1 MTNFEKDL
9 QELEKTVERLTSGE
23 NTLDEA
29 LEKYK
34 AGLELSK
41 KCYQKLQRVEKEVK
55 IFSENGDEVFE

>member
-9 QELEKTVERLTSGE
+9 QELEKTVESLTSGD

-34 AGLELSK
+34 LGLELSK

-55 IFSENGDEVFE
+55 IFSEDGQEVFE